1 MTRAGKTVS
10 DEEAMFAPMPMIPGV
25 SSIRR
30 GPAAPGL
37 HLPFVDALTTANEGS
52 PAWIAI
58 KAGWLVVRFVDKWA
72 EASVHA
78 GGAPWLREVHAIHE
92 AIGAVAPGPTRR
104 VLERLYAALLESWG
118 RRDLTV
124 SSTLLAYG
132 HHLER
137 DEQWGMAA
145 DVFETFLLHA
155 RTDSDHELA
164 PDAYLRLA
172 YTHRR
177 AGRID
182 DAAAAYDA
190 AGALAIS
197 EGNVRAGLLARI
209 GSARVTKHRGNLP
222 AAAAALDAVIEDAA
236 ALVAIAPSVALSDAL
251 ARAKHD
257 RGTVANEMEQHT
269 QAARLYYEALLGYQD
284 EVSRERVL
292 SDIANNFTSLG
303 LRDAARDA
311 YAVLHATAQEPTV
324 RYGAAVNLMG
334 IAVEDGLELVFKQYY
349 RALADADLSPEIAAY
364 YQLFAGEG
372 LHRFGND
379 EQAREM
385 VELSIETAERYQLN
399 ALAFRA
405 EAVLGQLD
413 RKAPYTPPASVETP
427 AAITDVVSAVR
438 RLRETTELAGAR

>member
-1 MTRAGKTVS
+1 
-10 DEEAMFAPMPMIPGV
+10 MIPEPP
-25 SSIRR
+25 IRR
-30 GPAAPGL
+30 GNAAPGL
-37 HLPFVDALTTANEGS
+37 HLPFVDALTTVEDGS
-52 PAWIAI
+52 SAWAAI

-72 EASVHA
+72 EATGHA
-78 GGAPWLREVHAIHE
+78 GAVPWLREVHAIHE
-92 AIGAVAPGPTRR
+92 AIALVPPGPTRR

-124 SSTLLAYG
+124 STTLLAYG

-137 DEQWGMAA
+137 DESWGMAA

-190 AGALAIS
+190 AGALALS

-209 GSARVTKHRGNLP
+209 GAARVIKHRGNLP
-222 AAAAALDAVIEDAA
+222 EAAAALDAVIADAT
-236 ALVAIAPSVALSDAL
+236 ALVALGPSAALSDAL

-257 RGTVANEMEQHT
+257 RGTVANEMHQYAEAVVMYYDALQGYEDEQ
-269 QAARLYYEALLGYQD
+269 
-284 EVSRERVL
+284 SRERVL
-292 SDIANNFTSLG
+292 FDIANNFSELG

-311 YAVLHATAQEPTV
+311 YEVLQVTGREPSV
-324 RYGAAVNLMG
+324 RHFAIVNLMEL
-334 IAVEDGLELVFKQYY
+334 AVSEGQELKFKQYS
-349 RALADADLSPEIAAY
+349 RTLSATPLSPEIEAH
-364 YQLFAGEG
+364 YQVFFAEG
-372 LHRFGND
+372 LHRFGQQD
-379 EQAREM
+379 QSREM
-385 VELSIETAERYQLN
+385 FERALETTERYQLN

-405 EAVLGQLD
+405 ERGLADLD
-413 RKAPYTPPASVETP
+413 RRQVSPTPPVAPAETP
-427 AAITDVVSAVR
+427 AAITHVVSAVR
-438 RLRETTELAGAR
+438 RLREMSGAAV